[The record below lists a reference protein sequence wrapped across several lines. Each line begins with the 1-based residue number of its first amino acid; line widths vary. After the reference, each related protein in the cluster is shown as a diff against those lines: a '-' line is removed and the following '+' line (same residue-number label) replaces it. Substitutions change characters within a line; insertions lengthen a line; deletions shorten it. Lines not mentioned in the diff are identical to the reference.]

1 MENNIDGLSLI
12 KQLYKSADWNFTY
25 DVATVHTVFE
35 HLPEELK
42 TMYAGAFI
50 VIAAWYKSPELLAA
64 LKLSINSANTTSDK
78 STALIICAGNNNINV
93 AQFLMDQGA
102 ECNFQNEQGDIAL
115 HVASFYGHLD
125 FVNFLLAAGANP
137 SLRNHKSFS
146 PLDCALTGFFSAVK
160 VSSFKMRNLVY
171 KDIIASLIAAGA
183 DIKDTDS
190 HGRTVID
197 EVILSQS
204 QIVDLLEGTNLS
216 MLARHQKDV
225 LCNDMKETI
234 KIIEQLKG
242 MLDPHF
248 MSVSE

>member
-1 MENNIDGLSLI
+1 MEHTIDGLSLI
-12 KQLYKSADWNFTY
+12 KKLYKSSDWNFEY
-25 DVATVHTVFE
+25 DVTTVRAIFE
-35 HLPEELK
+35 NLPEELK
-42 TMYAGAFI
+42 IMYAGAFI
-50 VIAAWYKSPELLAA
+50 VIAGLYESSELLTA
-64 LKLSINSANTTSDK
+64 LNLSINSANTTSDK
-78 STALIICAGNNNINV
+78 STALIICAGNNNVKV
-93 AQFLMDQGA
+93 AQFLLEQGA
-102 ECNFQNEQGDIAL
+102 DCNFQNEQGDIAL
-115 HVASFYGHLD
+115 HIACFYGHLD

-137 SLRNHKSFS
+137 SLRDHKSFS

-183 DIKDTDS
+183 DIKDVDS

-197 EVILSQS
+197 EVVLSQA

-234 KIIEQLKG
+234 KIIEQLKC

-248 MSVSE
+248 MSTHE